1 MKKLWGMCLGLLLIT
16 LACGAPT
23 WVREMEKVEIG
34 MSREQ
39 IIGILSETSWYHQP
53 CPGDNIIDDLFFYGE
68 HTYDEANI
76 VIVTSDTKTGS
87 VTQVGTFES
96 YAWHTA
102 YAKCIERD
110 KFDD

>member
-1 MKKLWGMCLGLLLIT
+1 MKKLWVVYLTSLMVI
-16 LACGAPT
+16 LACGTPT
-23 WVREMEKVEIG
+23 WMQEMEKVEIG
-34 MSREQ
+34 MSRGQ
-39 IIGILSETSWYHQP
+39 AIDILSETSWYHQP
-53 CPGDNIIDDLFFYGE
+53 CPGDNIVDDLFFYGE
-68 HTYDEANI
+68 RTYDESSI

-87 VTQVGTFES
+87 VIQVSTFES